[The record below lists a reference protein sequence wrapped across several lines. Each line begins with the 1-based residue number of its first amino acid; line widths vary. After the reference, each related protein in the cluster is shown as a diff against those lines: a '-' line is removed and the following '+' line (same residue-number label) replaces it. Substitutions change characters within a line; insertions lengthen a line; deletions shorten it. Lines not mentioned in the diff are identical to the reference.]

1 MLRYRHDER
10 YPMTMSTPA
19 DAVRRLIAR
28 SIAAHEA
35 VAATLGIN
43 PTDLRCLQLIAE
55 EPDLTPSRL
64 AELSG
69 LTSGAVTGV
78 LDRLERERFVRR
90 DADPDDRRRVLV
102 RVDAK
107 RMAEMAAAYRPLLDS
122 AVATTEAWGEAA
134 RTRLPKQLDGLGAAL
149 AAETERLWASARGG
163 MVGNTYLAPV
173 GDARRARLSIVTSA
187 PRVNLGGAALGQQVR
202 MVAETAATRLT
213 LVAGDPHAELVRAD
227 FVGPPPDMRTAD
239 GAVTIRYRRRMID
252 PRSREIRAAV
262 NPSLPWSVEI
272 DGGLTDLDADLQAV
286 PFAGLAVRGGVNHL
300 TLRLPRPDG
309 TVRLSIEG
317 GSSRVRIAR
326 PTGIPMAIAAR
337 GGVARLRFDDQRVD
351 ASGSDLALRSPGFA
365 TTPDRYELDVRGGV
379 SDLEVREE

>member
-1 MLRYRHDER
+1 MK
-10 YPMTMSTPA
+10 MSSAA

-35 VAATLGIN
+35 VAASLNIN

-78 LDRLERERFVRR
+78 LDRLERVGFVRR
-90 DADPDDRRRVLV
+90 DADPDDRRRVFV

-107 RMAEMAAAYRPLLDS
+107 RMAAMAAAYRPLLDA
-122 AVATTEAWGEAA
+122 AVATTESWGERA
-134 RTRLPKQLDGLGAAL
+134 RDRLPEQLDAIGGAL

-173 GDARRARLSIVTSA
+173 GDARSARLSIASGA
-187 PRVNLGGAALGQQVR
+187 PRINFGAGALGQQIL

-213 LVAGDPHAELVRAD
+213 LFAGEAEAELVRAD
-227 FVGPPPDMRTAD
+227 FVGPPPDIRTAD
-239 GAVTIRYRRRMID
+239 GTVTIRYRRRMID
-252 PRSREIRAAV
+252 VRSREIRAAL

-272 DGGLTDLDADLQAV
+272 DGGLTDLDADLRDV
-286 PFAGLAVRGGVNHL
+286 PFAGLALRGGVNHL
-300 TLRLPRPDG
+300 ALRLPKPDG
-309 TVRLSIEG
+309 TVRLSIDG
-317 GSSRVRIAR
+317 GSSEARITR
-326 PTGIPMAIAAR
+326 PVGVPVAINVR
-337 GGVARLRFDDQRVD
+337 GGVAHLRFDDQRVD
-351 ASGSDLALRSPGFA
+351 ASGSDLAMRSSGFGSK
-365 TTPDRYELDVRGGV
+365 PDRYELDVRGGM
-379 SDLEVREE
+379 SELDIREE